1 MVIENWF
8 IGLTIYRLENELF
21 SSDPNNTES
30 TIRKRDFFVG
40 NNSNSDCW
48 SNIRV
53 LTFSYFGSFSDPA

>member
-1 MVIENWF
+1 MAIENWF

-40 NNSNSDCW
+40 NNSNSDC
-48 SNIRV
+48 
-53 LTFSYFGSFSDPA
+53 